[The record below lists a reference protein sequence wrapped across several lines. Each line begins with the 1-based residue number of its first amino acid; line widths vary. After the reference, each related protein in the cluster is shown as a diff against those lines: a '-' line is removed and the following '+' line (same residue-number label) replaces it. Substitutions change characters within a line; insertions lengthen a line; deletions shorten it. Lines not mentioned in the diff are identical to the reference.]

1 MSQSAND
8 SLSEDRKVLL
18 GMLRTLLSDLQ
29 TIQQL
34 GAGYYDSGSFIDR
47 YNKLLEVARDIFPSS
62 RLMETF
68 SPIESVRTVDPV
80 DKMKMTQKVLIEGGQ
95 LISLIRSSLDKT
107 PETGVVP
114 E

>member
-1 MSQSAND
+1 MSPVVND
-8 SLSEDRKVLL
+8 NLGEDKKVLL

-62 RLMETF
+62 RLMDTF
-68 SPIESVRTVDPV
+68 SLIESVRTVDPV

-95 LISLIRSSLDKT
+95 LISLIQSYLDAP
-107 PETGVVP
+107 PESVDAP
-114 E
+114 K

>member
-1 MSQSAND
+1 MSPAAND

-47 YNKLLEVARDIFPSS
+47 YNKLLEVARELFPSS

-68 SPIESVRTVDPV
+68 SPIESIRTVDPV